1 MLTLTTP
8 RPTTPD
14 ATPMTQILFIRA
26 VNLGKTNK
34 VPMKRL
40 MEVLTNENLG
50 TPSFLL
56 QSGNVIMADPQR
68 EPAVLKRETERMI
81 LAEFGV
87 TTVAISR
94 TPQQLAQVVTDIPL
108 TAPEGGSV
116 HVAFWDEEPEAQARA
131 ALAAESFS
139 DAQLTLA
146 ESAAYMRYEGT
157 SHTSKLSNALLERRL
172 KVPTTARNLR
182 TLERLLAL
190 PVVAAELA

>member
-1 MLTLTTP
+1 
-8 RPTTPD
+8 
-14 ATPMTQILFIRA
+14 MTQILFIRA